1 MCHFGNETETEAEM
15 IPAIVSGI
23 VNGDA
28 HVNYWPIFPLSLVTA
43 PEVFAGN
50 NLVPVSHSFL
60 KWRI

>member
-1 MCHFGNETETEAEM
+1 M

-50 NLVPVSHSFL
+50 NLVPVSKLVF
-60 KWRI
+60 KVAN